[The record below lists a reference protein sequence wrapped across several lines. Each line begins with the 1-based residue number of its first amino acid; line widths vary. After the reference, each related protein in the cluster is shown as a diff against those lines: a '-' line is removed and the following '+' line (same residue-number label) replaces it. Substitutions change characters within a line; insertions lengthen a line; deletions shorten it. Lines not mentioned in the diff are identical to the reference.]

1 MQKSLENEDNGIL
14 LRMAWL
20 RWDQPTAIGG
30 YSTLLLVHPYCLV
43 AGGGKDDR
51 TAFALTRHE
60 NNDLLLNLRA
70 LKK

>member
-1 MQKSLENEDNGIL
+1 MQRSLEDGDHGIL

-30 YSTLLLVHPYCLV
+30 YSTLLFVHPYCLV

-51 TAFALTRHE
+51 TRHE

>member
-1 MQKSLENEDNGIL
+1 MQRSLEDGDHGIL